1 MYSLQQGLTPQTS
14 DENLRRQGFLVIIV
28 SITVTLLSLVLGLNS
43 VRSAGLGL
51 TAALTLSSALVY
63 LVCAGMARYGIVRP
77 AALLVTWVPWLV
89 IMTAMLNNPSSMT
102 LSFLSIPILLAS
114 ITLSS
119 LQILPVSLLGLAIA
133 LVAITRGETPGD
145 ESFTVAFSFVLMISA
160 LAYLSAWSVERALG
174 STREARRELELS
186 NKALNTTNSDLEARV
201 VERTADLQEREG
213 KLHETLA
220 ELHET
225 LEELRSS
232 QEMIRELS
240 APILPVAPGV
250 LVAPMIGA
258 VDSGRA
264 AVFMS
269 NLLDAA
275 ERERARYL
283 IIDVT
288 GIPVI
293 DTQVARVILQAAQA
307 MRMLGAQAILTGIRP
322 EVAQTLVG
330 LGIDLSG
337 LITRGTLQSGIAEAL
352 GRMSVAS

>member
-1 MYSLQQGLTPQTS
+1 
-14 DENLRRQGFLVIIV
+14 
-28 SITVTLLSLVLGLNS
+28 
-43 VRSAGLGL
+43 
-51 TAALTLSSALVY
+51 
-63 LVCAGMARYGIVRP
+63 
-77 AALLVTWVPWLV
+77 
-89 IMTAMLNNPSSMT
+89 
-102 LSFLSIPILLAS
+102 
-114 ITLSS
+114 
-119 LQILPVSLLGLAIA
+119 
-133 LVAITRGETPGD
+133 
-145 ESFTVAFSFVLMISA
+145 
-160 LAYLSAWSVERALG
+160 
-174 STREARRELELS
+174 
-186 NKALNTTNSDLEARV
+186 
-201 VERTADLQEREG
+201 
-213 KLHETLA
+213 
-220 ELHET
+220 
-225 LEELRSS
+225 
-232 QEMIRELS
+232 MIRELS